1 VLRPPDPG
9 EYSHLGR
16 RTIGSVDSH
25 LSVSLGEL
33 LFIAIVPTAL
43 LAGWLIAIFRA
54 TRDYDRRD

>member
-1 VLRPPDPG
+1 MR
-9 EYSHLGR
+9 SRLGR
-16 RTIGSVDSH
+16 GTIGCVDSH

-33 LFIAIVPTAL
+33 LFIAIVPTFL